1 MNRRSTCRKAL
12 AAGAVLVCLLPLAA
26 GSPDEH
32 TGPDYVLRSEVRLVL
47 LDVSVQD
54 RHGGFAKGLLREN
67 FRVWENGVAQQI
79 TVFVDSD
86 LPVTVG
92 VLVDESRSMAPK
104 RSQVISAAEAFIRA
118 SNRQDEVFVLNF
130 NDSVK
135 RGLPKGMLFSD
146 DIQQLRSALFNGIP
160 QGRTSLNDAIV
171 AGLDQLEQGRR
182 DKKTLVVIS
191 DGGDNASQH
200 TRHDMLDRVERSI
213 ATIYSIGLFDKDDP
227 DTNPGILKQLARIS
241 GGKAYFPTDPS
252 QMPRVCRDIANDIR
266 TRYTIGYLP
275 RPGNG
280 TNSVR
285 RVHVRVLAK
294 DRAKFIARTR
304 TSYRYEEVENAVDKN

>member
-1 MNRRSTCRKAL
+1 MNRRSTCRKVL
-12 AAGAVLVCLLPLAA
+12 TAGAVFVFLLPLAA
-26 GSPDEH
+26 GPPEEH
-32 TGPDYVLRSEVRLVL
+32 TDPDFVLRSEVRLVL

-54 RHGGFAKGLLREN
+54 RRGGFAKGLSQEN
-67 FRVWENGVAQQI
+67 FSVFENGLAQPI
-79 TVFVDSD
+79 TVFADTD

-118 SNRQDEVFVLNF
+118 SNPRDEVFVLNF
-130 NDSVK
+130 NDTVK
-135 RGLPKGMLFSD
+135 RGLPKGVLFSD
-146 DIQQLRSALFNGIP
+146 DIQQLRSALFKGVP

-182 DKKTLVVIS
+182 DKKTLIVIS

-200 TRHDMLDRVERSI
+200 TRHEMLNRVERSI
-213 ATIYSIGLFDKDDP
+213 ATIYTIGLFDKDDP

-241 GGKAYFPTDPS
+241 GGKVFFPTDPS
-252 QMPRVCRDIANDIR
+252 QMPGVCRDIAKDIR

-275 RPGNG
+275 RPGSG
-280 TNSVR
+280 TNSIR
-285 RVHVRVLAK
+285 RVRVRVSAK
-294 DRAKFIARTR
+294 GGTKLIARTR
-304 TSYRYEEVENAVDKN
+304 TSYRYEEVENTIDKN